1 MPEAYLKPW
10 DRKDVI
16 KCGRIRKYEGNERKY
31 EVNERKKKKEI
42 TFVKHNK

>member
-1 MPEAYLKPW
+1 LPEAYLKPW

-16 KCGRIRKYEGNERKY
+16 KCGRIRKYEGNERK
-31 EVNERKKKKEI
+31 KKKEI